1 MVDNIL
7 NKIELLLETGDE
19 QNIYDF
25 LLALR
30 ELLESSLLTD
40 IPILRMY
47 RLNRIAEYLEQ
58 LQEVDPDMLYYAE
71 KMIDR
76 YLTYIQ

>member
-1 MVDNIL
+1 MTDNIL
-7 NKIELLLETGDE
+7 NKIELLLETDDE
-19 QNIYDF
+19 QTIVEF

-30 ELLESSLLTD
+30 ELLESSIL
-40 IPILRMY
+40 IPIPMPRMY

-71 KMIDR
+71 QMIDR
-76 YLTYIQ
+76 YLTYI

>member
-1 MVDNIL
+1 MIDNIL

-19 QNIYDF
+19 QDIYDF
-25 LLALR
+25 SLALR
-30 ELLESSLLTD
+30 ELLESSLLIT
-40 IPILRMY
+40 IPISHMHK
-47 RLNRIAEYLEQ
+47 LNRIAGYLEQ

-71 KMIDR
+71 QMIDR